1 MGDSSIV
8 ATHGIGLS
16 IVIPCYQSEY
26 SLHDVI
32 LEIKKSLQQ
41 INWINY
47 EILMILDGPT
57 DGTSE
62 IAATLQSKFSE
73 CRVIELSRNFG
84 QHAAIFAGISCS
96 KFELIATMDDDGQHL
111 PSELP
116 VLIEA
121 LSINTDLV
129 YGVPHDDEHN
139 FLRNIA
145 SRTFKFVL
153 FRILGIE
160 NARDISAF
168 RIFRKSLL
176 QDIDLQKISL
186 GTVDVVLH
194 WSTTRIKTVKTT
206 MPKRTTGK
214 SNYTYRTL
222 FRFAIQ
228 MIIGYSVKP
237 LKLALNLGLFGFLVS
252 GILSLYFLFQF
263 FQGNIKVVG
272 FSTLTILITTL
283 SSLQLVILGILGHY
297 IASVYQKSIGKPL
310 FNIRNRSSS

>member
-1 MGDSSIV
+1 VVGSSIIE
-8 ATHGIGLS
+8 THSVGLS
-16 IVIPCYQSEY
+16 IVIPCYQSEF
-26 SLHDVI
+26 SLHDVV
-32 LEIKKSLQQ
+32 LEIRNSLQQ
-41 INWINY
+41 INWVNY

-57 DGTSE
+57 DRTAE
-62 IAATLQSKFSE
+62 IAATLQNKFSE

-96 KFELIATMDDDGQHL
+96 KYELIATMDDDGQHL

-116 VLIEA
+116 VLIEG
-121 LSINTDLV
+121 LSIDADLV

-139 FLRNIA
+139 LLRNIA
-145 SRTFKFVL
+145 SRTFKFAL
-153 FRILGIE
+153 FRILGIK

-176 QDIDLQKISL
+176 KNIEQQKISR

-214 SNYTYRTL
+214 SNYTYRAL

-237 LKLALNLGLFGFLVS
+237 LKIALNLGLFGFLVS
-252 GILSLYFLFQF
+252 TVLTFYFLFQF
-263 FQGNIKVVG
+263 FAGNIKVAG
-272 FSTLTILITTL
+272 FPTLTILITTL
-283 SSLQLVILGILGHY
+283 SSIQLVILGILGHY
-297 IASVYQKSIGKPL
+297 IASIYQKSIGKPI